1 MTESLKNGL
10 KEYVVPV
17 NIIHDNNNNGKKDS
31 TLSSIS
37 KSSTESIVVVLVL
50 IGRTYSK
57 PHVVIAYL
65 SSPVQ

>member
-37 KSSTESIVVVLVL
+37 KSSTESIVVVYL

-57 PHVVIAYL
+57 PYVVIAYL